1 MCAPHTWPDDA
12 ALHEMLRKAAWQ
24 LRFDLISQ
32 CNRFIPPQG
41 MMQESSVKP
50 FSVFQLTCDAVKNQ
64 AESLSLVGDD
74 AMTTLNHVKEDP
86 AASADAPGPHASNA
100 CFSVLPAIST
110 VTLLGNHL
118 LLPIDQNDPSSISA
132 AV

>member
-1 MCAPHTWPDDA
+1 
-12 ALHEMLRKAAWQ
+12 
-24 LRFDLISQ
+24 
-32 CNRFIPPQG
+32 
-41 MMQESSVKP
+41 MQESSVK

-74 AMTTLNHVKEDP
+74 AMTTLNRVKEDL

-110 VTLLGNHL
+110 VTFLGNHL
-118 LLPIDQNDPSSISA
+118 LLPIDPSSIDSKSA

>member
-1 MCAPHTWPDDA
+1 
-12 ALHEMLRKAAWQ
+12 MLRKAAWQ
-24 LRFDLISQ
+24 LQFDLISQ

-41 MMQESSVKP
+41 MMQESSVK
-50 FSVFQLTCDAVKNQ
+50 FSVFQLTCDAVKRQ

-74 AMTTLNHVKEDP
+74 AMTTLNRVKEDP

-110 VTLLGNHL
+110 VTFLGNHL
-118 LLPIDQNDPSSISA
+118 LLPIDQNDPSSVYASA